1 MHSLCMA
8 TKTISLLLRA
18 YDRLRRAKKPGESF
32 SEVVMRARWDDQ
44 AITAG
49 ELLRQRRAAGPRL
62 PDEVLDRIEE
72 LKCGDLPPDD
82 KWRTD

>member
-1 MHSLCMA
+1 MHSSCMA
-8 TKTISLLLRA
+8 TKTISLLIEA

-32 SEVVMRARWDDQ
+32 SDVVMRARWNDQ

-49 ELLRQRRAAGPRL
+49 ELLRQRRSTGPRL

-72 LKCGDLPPDD
+72 LRCGDLPPDD